1 MSRAS
6 RLINHLDKV
15 LARYASFGDDPDSFV
30 DSILSDVQEEISAVL
45 DKPKPKHCAEIY
57 VERDRARIKQ
67 EILNQVM
74 YLSAES
80 SRRESIKLLEAT
92 KPSQ

>member
-6 RLINHLDKV
+6 RFINHLDKV
-15 LARYASFGDDPDSFV
+15 LARHASFGDDPDSFV
-30 DSILSDVQEEISAVL
+30 DSILSDVQEEISTVL
-45 DKPKPKHCAEIY
+45 DKSKPKHWAEIY

-74 YLSAES
+74 SLSSES
-80 SRRESIKLLEAT
+80 SRREPIKLLEAT
-92 KPSQ
+92 EPSQ